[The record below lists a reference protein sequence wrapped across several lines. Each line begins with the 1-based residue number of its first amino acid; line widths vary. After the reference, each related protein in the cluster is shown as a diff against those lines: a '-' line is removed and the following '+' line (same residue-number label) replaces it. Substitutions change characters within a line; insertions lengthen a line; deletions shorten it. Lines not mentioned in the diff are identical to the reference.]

1 MDFSVEQAH
10 IHPSGVQQWNTAVID
25 GSQDYF
31 AFCSTLSIY
40 VYSSPLFQ
48 LKRLIAGH
56 DKCISCLVWCRTR
69 SNQFATACYA
79 GVVNIWDID
88 NPDDPKVHSINVISP
103 VYALDWDPKNSSTLI
118 ISTKTSS
125 VYLWDARKEIKDLK
139 SMELWNNRNESNPA
153 KAGVLRWHPT
163 DSSTIAAGNSD
174 GSIRLF
180 DLSTKTLTKVPP
192 IEKGVAVADMRWD
205 PASDVYMLVC
215 NVNGAIRLMDVTT
228 MENVRTY
235 EREAHVQTIS
245 WLGWAPGNFST
256 CNVRTGVVKVW
267 NVSQSKPIEHRRV
280 GHTGFQSCHVVPGTS
295 RAICSFV
302 DGSVTVFDMKKKQR
316 EFITP
321 SGHTETVFGCEYSPS
336 SPDIMATSS
345 YDSTVKIWDTGTM
358 SLQNTLVGQSGVIY
372 SMAWSNCGTY
382 LASSSIKGSVFI
394 WDTHTGEALQKLS
407 HHKQQ
412 PAYCVDWS
420 KLGSCLL
427 ASTGADNSIVVFK
440 DDGLIHRRFVCP
452 DSMYG
457 VQWHPKMSNILVAG
471 CADGCAY
478 IFDTNEDGKEALKHC
493 LIGHEQRVFHTTWSP
508 MDSTLL
514 ATGSDDLTIRIWNV
528 QLDGSND
535 VMSGTIG
542 RHPSVSDF
550 DCQVESSQYLPKD
563 VKVTDP
569 RVLLGHNA
577 YVRPLLWHPEVPHL
591 LISGSWDGSIRLWD
605 TRLEGTEACLSVGRG
620 HLADVYGLSIHPD
633 RPFVLASTSR
643 DSTVRLWTLGGD
655 TNVMLLSALRDKRL
669 DDHMDSGV
677 SMLTGDAS
685 RKLNRLLKTSDDVLE
700 QCTAIYNF
708 FGGKTGVQDF
718 WVCVSQQLGD
728 NADDNL
734 AGMGFGVA
742 STKERHIFHK
752 NEIVSNASARA
763 QNLESIKMR
772 RTSMGGGIGGMKK
785 DEQIRA
791 AAELYAQCGDLQKY
805 CDIMFD
811 DLGEHERALA
821 VAPGVSLQYWQEL
834 SAKYARI
841 LAELLSEDSVPFF
854 NACGKSEEA
863 VKFYSKRAQFREAF
877 LVAAATNMGSFPTSD
892 SFEGVAVGEEAKFG
906 GTDSSSFILRTTSS
920 KMAAHYQE
928 IDEPILAATSFMAS
942 DDFESALNIL
952 LQDDI
957 LLAFALHLA
966 TGVGGDGSSILKK
979 AEDRLGSVSTQP
991 RRKSVKLGV
1000 ESSHGEGKDAD

>member
-1 MDFSVEQAH
+1 M
-10 IHPSGVQQWNTAVID
+10 
-25 GSQDYF
+25 
-31 AFCSTLSIY
+31 
-40 VYSSPLFQ
+40 
-48 LKRLIAGH
+48 
-56 DKCISCLVWCRTR
+56 
-69 SNQFATACYA
+69 
-79 GVVNIWDID
+79 
-88 NPDDPKVHSINVISP
+88 
-103 VYALDWDPKNSSTLI
+103 I
-118 ISTKTSS
+118 ISTKSSS

-153 KAGVLRWHPT
+153 KARVLRWHPT

-180 DLSTKTLTKVPP
+180 SLSTKTLTKVPP

-235 EREAHVQTIS
+235 EREAHVQTLS

-267 NVSQSKPIEHRRV
+267 NVSQTKPIEHRRV
-280 GHTGFQSCHVVPGTS
+280 GHTGFQSCLVIPGTS

-336 SPDIMATSS
+336 SPNIMATSS

-382 LASSSIKGSVFI
+382 LASSSIKGSVFV
-394 WDTHTGEALQKLS
+394 WDTQSGEALQKLS

-412 PAYCVDWS
+412 PCYCVDWS
-420 KLGSCLL
+420 KLGSCLI
-427 ASTGADNSIVVFK
+427 ASTGADNSVVVFK
-440 DDGLIHRRFVCP
+440 DDGLIHRRYICP

-471 CADGCAY
+471 CADSCAY
-478 IFDTNEDGKEALKHC
+478 IFDTNEEGKAALKKC

-514 ATGSDDLTIRIWNV
+514 ATGSDDLTIRVWNV
-528 QLDGSND
+528 QLDGDND
-535 VMSGTIG
+535 VASGTIG
-542 RHPSVSDF
+542 RHPSVSEF
-550 DCQVESSQYLPKD
+550 DCEVESSQYLPKG
-563 VKVTDP
+563 VKETNS

-591 LISGSWDGSIRLWD
+591 LISGSWDGNIRLWD
-605 TRLEGTEACLSVGRG
+605 TRLEGTEASLSVGRG

-655 TNVMLLSALRDKRL
+655 SNGMILSALKDRRL
-669 DDHMDSGV
+669 EEHMSGGTLLL
-677 SMLTGDAS
+677 LTGDAS
-685 RKLNRLLKTSDDVLE
+685 RKLNRTLLGLEGSPLE

-708 FGGKTGVQDF
+708 FGGKTGIHDF
-718 WVCVSQQLGD
+718 WRCVEKHLGD
-728 NADDNL
+728 SGGDE
-734 AGMGFGVA
+734 FGVMGDD
-742 STKERHIFHK
+742 SNKQRHIFHK
-752 NEIVSNASARA
+752 NEIIGNAAAKA

-821 VAPGVSLQYWQEL
+821 VAPGVSLGYWQEL
-834 SAKYARI
+834 SVKYAKI
-841 LAELLSEDSVPFF
+841 LAEQLSEDSVPFF
-854 NACGKSEEA
+854 NASGKSEEA
-863 VKFYSKRAQFREAF
+863 VSFFCKRAQFREAF
-877 LVAAATNMGSFPTSD
+877 LVASATNMGSFPTAD
-892 SFEGVAVGEEAKFG
+892 SFVGVATG
-906 GTDSSSFILRTTSS
+906 GGQRQGKWGAQTALR
-920 KMAAHYQE
+920 
-928 IDEPILAATSFMAS
+928 LF
-942 DDFESALNIL
+942 
-952 LQDDI
+952 
-957 LLAFALHLA
+957 
-966 TGVGGDGSSILKK
+966 
-979 AEDRLGSVSTQP
+979 
-991 RRKSVKLGV
+991 
-1000 ESSHGEGKDAD
+1000 